1 MATGSASAE
10 AVDRIV
16 AAGRDA
22 WPGSAALAP
31 ALRPRI
37 AARLAGEDR
46 PEQLDGAEVYLAC
59 ACATGDP
66 AALALFERTYVAT
79 VPPALSRLSLGKDDI
94 AEVMQTLRIRLF
106 VSEGGAPARVLRYA
120 GAGQLGGLVRV
131 AAIRI
136 GLNLL
141 RSRGKL
147 QDGDDGME
155 ELPVANDDPELA
167 ELKAQCRSSFKAA
180 FEDAIASL
188 EPRERSLLD
197 LALVK
202 GMSVDKIGV
211 VYGVH
216 RATAAR
222 WVAQA
227 RANLTRELRSLLG
240 VRIGVPAAQVDDLLP
255 LVESQIE
262 LSLERVLRSRT
273 GR

>member
-1 MATGSASAE
+1 MVT
-10 AVDRIV
+10 DRVSDDVLDGLV
-16 AAGRDA
+16 AAGREA
-22 WPGSAALAP
+22 WPVCAALAP

-37 AARLAGEDR
+37 AARLDGEDR
-46 PEQLDGAEVYLAC
+46 PEQLDAAEVYLAC
-59 ACATGDP
+59 ACAAGDA
-66 AALALFERTYVAT
+66 AALAIFERSYLAT
-79 VPPALSRLSLGKDDI
+79 LPAALSRLSLGKDDV

-106 VSEGGAPARVLRYA
+106 VADDGEPRVVRYA

-147 QDGDDGME
+147 QGGDDGME
-155 ELPVANDDPELA
+155 NLPVAGDDPELA

-180 FEDAIASL
+180 FEDASASL
-188 EPRERSLLD
+188 EPRERSLLH

-202 GMSVDKIGV
+202 GLSVDKIGAI
-211 VYGVH
+211 YGVH

-227 RANLTRELRSLLG
+227 RGRLTRELKSLLG
-240 VRIGVPAAQVDDLLP
+240 GRIGVPPAQVDDLLP

-273 GR
+273 AP